1 MKEFTGKGSR
11 EVPKS
16 PPPWRGC
23 ELEEGKVPSGL
34 ERLEQDR
41 EQGVARRKQWTGKG
55 GSKALKE
62 PAAL

>member
-16 PPPWRGC
+16 PPPWRGY
-23 ELEEGKVPSGL
+23 EFKRGKFPSGL
-34 ERLEQDR
+34 ERLDHDR
-41 EQGVARRKQWTGKG
+41 EQGVARRMQRMRKG

-62 PAAL
+62 PGAL